1 MKNKGKVLLNTTQI
15 TKIMPNN
22 NSDESKA
29 NFPNLWNLMAD
40 YVTVMQ

>member
-1 MKNKGKVLLNTTQI
+1 MKNKGRTLLNTSQI
-15 TKIMPNN
+15 SKTIPNN